1 MKKADYLG
9 SRALK
14 GAMAVVLAVGLCP
27 VAPAMAQEGATT
39 SGEGGAESSSAEAP
53 VDDAATSIDEAG
65 AEENGAV
72 QPGGGEI
79 VANDAAMQ
87 SSEQLSVEDAS
98 IDGPDSL
105 NNEDS
110 ANGDEPEAL
119 DDGSIV
125 DNGSCGQG
133 VTYKIYDSG
142 LMKIEGSGDVS
153 FSGDAPYAKTAQN
166 VKVLVVGENI
176 TSFCNRSFSPL
187 KQCRAIFFLGSMT
200 PGYQKYFSEYAFS
213 GFDWDRKCS
222 YYHDPSNDTWENFE
236 IGKTCKPWI
245 VGMLDIDWASMVEF
259 KECGENSFWVLSNDG
274 TLSVRG
280 SGAVTDSAYGVQ
292 QRSLVS
298 RLVVEDGITSIGDE
312 FNISSDSYLGFENI
326 SSVALADSVEEL
338 PAGMLQGCSSLQ
350 KIDLPSGIKAIP
362 DKFLYG
368 CTSLGSVQIPDA
380 VTKIGEESFYGCSSL
395 QSVSFGSSVNTI
407 GAESFAKCASLAAIS
422 LPKTVASIGEKAF
435 SETGVVEL
443 VFPASVEEM
452 DRSTF
457 DKCPSL
463 TKVVFEG
470 AFPSFKGG
478 SYSGNQIIGI
488 HRANDETWQVRGKYN
503 IGNITWYTEN
513 ADGSLVEDDYISPW
527 PSKNLEIDGGYSGDI
542 HSGSRN
548 HYAYY
553 FTVNEADSFD
563 INWGVSPWYDECTH
577 WSFGFTLK
585 STAGNEGK
593 KLDFWYAD
601 PNTADMGSRKMPL
614 APGNYVIETYG
625 LDSHHDSAGYAGVSV
640 EHQKRDIADASVALR
655 TDSYEYTGAAIAPR
669 PEVYWGETLLVEG
682 VDYNLSYQSNV
693 EPGRGMVIIDGLGRY
708 SWSMAYLFF
717 DIVRSAGN
725 YIALPGHWAT
735 GSGGWWYPYDNGGY
749 PSNEWCSI
757 DGSFYH
763 FDGSGF
769 MQTGWLNL
777 SGTWYYLSD
786 SGVMQIGWQKIGGS
800 WYWFDDSGAMA
811 SGWKWIDGSYY
822 YFDGSGAMQT
832 GWLNTGGAW
841 YFLSDSGVMQTGWQA
856 IGGAKYYFDGS
867 GAMASGWS
875 VVDGSY
881 YYFDG
886 SGAMQTGWLNR
897 GGAWYWLGDSGV
909 MATGWQAIGGAKY
922 WFDDF
927 GAMASGWKQIDGSY
941 YYFDGSGAMA
951 TGWKWID
958 GSCYYFDGSGAMQA
972 DKLIDG
978 SYVDSDGRWVQN
990 V

>member
-53 VDDAATSIDEAG
+53 VDDTATSIDEAG
-65 AEENGAV
+65 AEENGAA

-119 DDGSIV
+119 DDSSIV

-176 TSFCNRSFSPL
+176 TSFCNWSFSPL

-245 VGMLDIDWASMVEF
+245 DGMLDIDWASMVEF

-292 QRSLVS
+292 QQSLVS

-312 FNISSDSYLGFENI
+312 FNISSDSYFGFENI

-457 DKCPSL
+457 GKCPSL

-503 IGNITWYTEN
+503 IGDITWYTEN

-563 INWGVSPWYDECTH
+563 INWGVSPSDDECTH
-577 WSFGFTLK
+577 WSFSFTLK

-601 PNTADMGSRKMPL
+601 PNTADIGSRKMPL
-614 APGNYVIETYG
+614 APGSYVIETYG
-625 LDSHHDSAGYAGVSV
+625 LDSHHNFAGYAGVSV
-640 EHQKRDIADASVALR
+640 KHQKRDINDASVALR

-886 SGAMQTGWLNR
+886 SGAMQ
-897 GGAWYWLGDSGV
+897 
-909 MATGWQAIGGAKY
+909 
-922 WFDDF
+922 
-927 GAMASGWKQIDGSY
+927 
-941 YYFDGSGAMA
+941 
-951 TGWKWID
+951 
-958 GSCYYFDGSGAMQA
+958 A